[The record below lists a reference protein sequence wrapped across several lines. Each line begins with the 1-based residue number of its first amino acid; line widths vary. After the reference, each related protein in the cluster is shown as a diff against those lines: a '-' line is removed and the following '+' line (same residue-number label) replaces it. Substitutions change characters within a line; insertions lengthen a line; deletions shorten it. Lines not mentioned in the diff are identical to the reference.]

1 MVTIQKQIT
10 HIDWWR
16 KAINVSSTP
25 VSTPAAHQSHE
36 SLQLLFPLR
45 LTQQSAQGFTPLA
58 TLLCYSCSEICSVS
72 PPSLTLFP
80 RSLYFSVDMLSF
92 VSSRLVW
99 SPFPVSLSRFH
110 CISGT
115 SVLMLAYYHRIIFP
129 GETHIFLSHH
139 LFPSWTV
146 NSTEILCISSCTE
159 GIFRYKV
166 T

>member
-1 MVTIQKQIT
+1 MEKGHQCLLNACKHSSYPPVPWVPPTSLPSKT
-10 HIDWWR
+10 KPSSPHRASHLWR
-16 KAINVSSTP
+16 
-25 VSTPAAHQSHE
+25 
-36 SLQLLFPLR
+36 
-45 LTQQSAQGFTPLA
+45 
-58 TLLCYSCSEICSVS
+58 LCYSCSEICSVS

-99 SPFPVSLSRFH
+99 SPFPVSLSGFH
-110 CISGT
+110 CINGT

-129 GETHIFLSHH
+129 GETHIFLSHP

-146 NSTEILCISSCTE
+146 NSTEILCICSYTE

>member
-16 KAINVSSTP
+16 KAINVSSMP

-72 PPSLTLFP
+72 
-80 RSLYFSVDMLSF
+80 
-92 VSSRLVW
+92 SRLVW

-115 SVLMLAYYHRIIFP
+115 SVLMLAYYHWIIFP